1 MKRVELNKR
10 AWKEVRR
17 GWSDSPSLYVKIEYG
32 REKVQ
37 TKIVGR
43 TFSPD
48 FPIKQIIVR
57 SCVIYACPHFFFTLL
72 TRLISGR
79 SSSLEEMGVKFTIM
93 HHSIKWIDTTVS
105 QLEIS
110 LDDLRNKTV
119 GGEGVYS
126 LN

>member
-37 TKIVGR
+37 TKVVGR

-57 SCVIYACPHFFFTLL
+57 SCVIYACLHLFFTFL